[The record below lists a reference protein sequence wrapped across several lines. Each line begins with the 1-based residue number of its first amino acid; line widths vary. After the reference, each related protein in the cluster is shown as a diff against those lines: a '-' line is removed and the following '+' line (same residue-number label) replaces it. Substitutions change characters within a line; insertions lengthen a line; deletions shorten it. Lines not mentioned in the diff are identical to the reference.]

1 MMKKQEKD
9 EIISGLIRDVYASLE
24 SHLLYTHKTGL
35 KKPESNNFHKD
46 CVKEYAEMIVKL
58 TKLY

>member
-9 EIISGLIRDVYASLE
+9 EIVSGLIRDVYASLE
-24 SHLLYTHKTGL
+24 SHLLYTYKTGL
-35 KKPESNNFHKD
+35 KKPESNLFHKK
-46 CVKEYAEMIVKL
+46 CVKEYSEMIVKL

>member
-9 EIISGLIRDVYASLE
+9 ELVSELIRDVYASLE

-35 KKPESNNFHKD
+35 KSPDDNDFHK
-46 CVKEYAEMIVKL
+46 KTILEYSNMIVKL
-58 TKLY
+58 AKLY